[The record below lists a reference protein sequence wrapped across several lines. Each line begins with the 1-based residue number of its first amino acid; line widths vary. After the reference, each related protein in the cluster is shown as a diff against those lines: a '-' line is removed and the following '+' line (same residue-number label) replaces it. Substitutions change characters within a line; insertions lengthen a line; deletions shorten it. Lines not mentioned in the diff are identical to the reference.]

1 MGSRTSRNK
10 CCIFRYNCVC
20 GPHCT
25 LCVTGGSWSGS
36 PSLNSVQF
44 TWRCFYCF
52 VGRFGCSYI
61 DRSYGNSPG
70 DIVDNTRRTYLFSAP
85 LSLGRHGRG
94 SMMIAMQNVS
104 YDTAQRRILHN
115 ITLRLW
121 KGKLIALVGPNGAG
135 KSTLLRLLSGEYVPS
150 EGWVKLHDKPLAAYS
165 NLELARQRAVMPQD
179 ISLTFTYT
187 AQDVVAMVRYPYE
200 GQQRLNDDALIRQCM
215 EQTDTW
221 HLAQRLY
228 PTLSGGEQARVTL
241 ARVLAQQ
248 TPVVLLDEPTASL
261 DPHHQHRVLSVA
273 RSIARRGGV
282 VLTILHD
289 LNLAS
294 Q

>member
-1 MGSRTSRNK
+1 
-10 CCIFRYNCVC
+10 
-20 GPHCT
+20 
-25 LCVTGGSWSGS
+25 
-36 PSLNSVQF
+36 
-44 TWRCFYCF
+44 
-52 VGRFGCSYI
+52 
-61 DRSYGNSPG
+61 
-70 DIVDNTRRTYLFSAP
+70 
-85 LSLGRHGRG
+85 
-94 SMMIAMQNVS
+94 MMIAMQNVS

-179 ISLTFTYT
+179 ISLTFAYT
-187 AQDVVAMVRYPYE
+187 AHDVVAMGRYPYE
-200 GQQRLNDDALIRQCM
+200 GEQRLNDDALIRQCM

-273 RSIARRGGV
+273 RSIVRRGGV

-294 Q
+294 QYADYIVMLAAGRVRAYGKPQDVLTCEKLSSIFQTDFHVMHHPKYASPFVFSLPLCE